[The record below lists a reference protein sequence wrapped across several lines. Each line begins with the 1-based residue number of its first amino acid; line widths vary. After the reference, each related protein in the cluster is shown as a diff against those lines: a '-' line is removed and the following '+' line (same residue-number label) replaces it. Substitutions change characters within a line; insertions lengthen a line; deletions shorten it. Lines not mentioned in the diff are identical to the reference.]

1 MIQGKNSKNDNNNK
15 RDFTEKLFVGY
26 GYSWFHL
33 GRCLMFV
40 FINTFQ
46 LTSDKVDNIGNYQ
59 I

>member
-1 MIQGKNSKNDNNNK
+1 MIQGKNSKNNDNNK
-15 RDFTEKLFVGY
+15 SDFTEKIVC
-26 GYSWFHL
+26 WFNI
-33 GRCLMFV
+33 GRYLMFV